1 MTEKH
6 GFGGAA
12 KAGESI
18 LGPLEKKSLRDG
30 LTACPYGWKLTILP
44 YSQFHGPA

>member
-1 MTEKH
+1 MTEKQ

-18 LGPLEKKSLRDG
+18 LGPLEKKFVARWVNRV
-30 LTACPYGWKLTILP
+30 PFW
-44 YSQFHGPA
+44 